1 MIDVTD
7 WELIGYGEDSTL
19 EKEELKNKEGEQ
31 YLIKYPRVFEVG
43 SSWEDV
49 TEKVAAQTGT
59 LLGLDMMKVQIVFR
73 NNRRGCLLRNFVDD
87 YKADN
92 AFPGAFLLQAECP
105 DMYKKVQER
114 TMKGTVLMEYA
125 FEMLSNLSVWKIIKK
140 DFIYM
145 ILFDL
150 VIGNQDRHPYNWSL
164 LYRGDEVMMSPL
176 YDNGAAL
183 GFRFEDEK
191 IEELLKD
198 QSKRNK
204 YYKNT
209 KVKFGLCEKSQVKM
223 MDLYTFLYV
232 AFYDEVKEFNKKIEN
247 FDFNSFS
254 HQIEENCYLSR
265 TQKKW
270 LNQVI
275 VERIEVLTQ
284 LFQEREG

>member
-31 YLIKYPRVFEVG
+31 YLIKYPRIFEVG

-59 LLGLDMMKVQIVFR
+59 LIGLDMMKVQIVFR

-105 DMYKKVQER
+105 DMYEKVQER
-114 TMKGTVLMEYA
+114 TMKGTVLIEYA

-223 MDLYTFLYV
+223 IDLYTFLYV